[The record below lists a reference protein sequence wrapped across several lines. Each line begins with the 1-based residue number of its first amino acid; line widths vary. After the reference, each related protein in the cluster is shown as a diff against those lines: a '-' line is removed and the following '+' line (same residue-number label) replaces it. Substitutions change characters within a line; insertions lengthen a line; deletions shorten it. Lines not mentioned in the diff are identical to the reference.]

1 LKQHAEPP
9 AQLVEFSLIQSGDVN
24 AVYQDLTTIRI
35 QLPRDQAQQR
45 RLACATRTH
54 DGRDI
59 ATGNRDIQIFEY
71 RAMTSREVEV
81 TNLNQCVRQ
90 GVAPLPKGAR
100 SITKYNI
107 LVSAG
112 CTAIA
117 YRSK

>member
-1 LKQHAEPP
+1 MKQHAEPP
-9 AQLVEFSLIQSGDVN
+9 TQLVEFGLIQSGDIN
-24 AVYQDLTTIRI
+24 AVYQDLPAVRI

-54 DGRDI
+54 NGRDI

-90 GVAPLPKGAR
+90 GVAPMPKGAR
-100 SITKYNI
+100 SIAKNDI
-107 LVSAG
+107 LDRAA
-112 CTAIA
+112 CTALA
-117 YRSK
+117 WATK